1 MRDDFDWSGLKAELT
16 YVLGDH
22 VAVIR
27 HDENA
32 LSWEPIFYRQSDAAC
47 CIKWRGRWQLA
58 ETVPG
63 LERFEQVNSKKYF
76 DTATLETVEAV
87 Q

>member
-1 MRDDFDWSGLKAELT
+1 MLEEFDWLKLKAEVT
-16 YVLGDH
+16 YTEGDH
-22 VAVIR
+22 LAVIR
-27 HDENA
+27 DDENA

-58 ETVPG
+58 ETIPG
-63 LERFEQVNSKKYF
+63 LERFERVSSKKYF
-76 DTATLETVEAV
+76 DTATLETVDAV